1 MLHILN
7 DYKGLQGC
15 DTECSLVKRCLEGDN
30 SAWEVII
37 NRFSRRIFNLSY
49 RFTGRK
55 EEAEDLTQEIFI
67 RIYQNLGSFRSD
79 SGSLQH
85 WILRVA
91 RNLVID
97 FYRQQKPFQNA
108 IGSEEMETMNLQ
120 DHKTPTPFR
129 RAQQAE
135 ASKFLK
141 DGLSTLDPELK
152 DAIVLR
158 YVRGLAY
165 REIASILAVP
175 EGTIKS
181 RISRGRN
188 QLARRL
194 IRNAACELVPA

>member
-15 DTECSLVKRCLEGDN
+15 SAECSLVKQCLERN
-30 SAWEVII
+30 NTAWEVII
-37 NRFSRRIFNLSY
+37 NRYSRRIFNLSY

-67 RIYQNLGSFRSD
+67 RIYQNLGSFRAD

-91 RNLVID
+91 RNLIID
-97 FYRQQKPFQNA
+97 CYRQKKPFQNS

-120 DHKTPTPFR
+120 DHRTPTPFR
-129 RAQQAE
+129 RAEQAE

-141 DGLSTLDPELK
+141 EGLSALDPELK

-165 REIASILAVP
+165 REIASILDVP

-181 RISRGRN
+181 RISRGRS
-188 QLARRL
+188 QLARLLTRT
-194 IRNAACELVPA
+194 AAYELVPA

>member
-7 DYKGLQGC
+7 DYKELQGC
-15 DTECSLVKRCLEGDN
+15 NAECSLVQQCLEGNN
-30 SAWEVII
+30 SAWEIII
-37 NRFSRRIFNLSY
+37 NRYSKTIFNLSY

-67 RIYQNLGSFRSD
+67 RIYQNLHSFRSD
-79 SGSLQH
+79 SGSLRH

-91 RNLVID
+91 RNLIID
-97 FYRQQKPFQNA
+97 CYRQRKPFQNA

-120 DHKTPTPFR
+120 DNKTPTPFR
-129 RAQQAE
+129 RAEQAE
-135 ASKFLK
+135 ASRFLQE
-141 DGLSTLDPELK
+141 GLSALDPELK

-158 YVRGLAY
+158 YVRGLGY
-165 REIASILAVP
+165 REIAGILAVP

-181 RISRGRN
+181 RISRGRS

-194 IRNAACELVPA
+194 SRNAAYELVPA